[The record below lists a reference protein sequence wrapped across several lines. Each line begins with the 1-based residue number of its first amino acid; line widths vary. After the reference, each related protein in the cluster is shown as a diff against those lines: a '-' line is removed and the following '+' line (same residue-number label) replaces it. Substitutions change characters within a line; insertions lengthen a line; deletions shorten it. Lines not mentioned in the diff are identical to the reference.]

1 MQIFL
6 IVLLIAMII
15 ACWYAVKLYVESWNK
30 PDIEAM
36 EKAFGINSPKK
47 FKFPKQRRITVKS
60 SNRKK

>member
-6 IVLLIAMII
+6 IGLLIAVILV
-15 ACWYAVKLYVESWNK
+15 CWYAVKLYAESWHV
-30 PDIEAM
+30 PDTEAM
-36 EKAFGINSPKK
+36 EKAFGINPPKK

>member
-6 IVLLIAMII
+6 IGLLIAVILV
-15 ACWYAVKLYVESWNK
+15 CWYAVKLYVELWHE
-30 PDIEAM
+30 PDIEAI
-36 EKAFGINSPKK
+36 EKALGIQPPKK

>member
-1 MQIFL
+1 MQTLLIGLL
-6 IVLLIAMII
+6 IVVILV
-15 ACWYAVKLYVESWNK
+15 CWYSVKLYIKSWHK

-36 EKAFGINSPKK
+36 EKAFGINSSKK